1 MIRILVCISTGKPEE
16 NLNLLFSKF
25 MTPRTPTI
33 EYHCNIE
40 EHQCYSAVSFAQLQ
54 SCIILP
60 SDLCTVPHSGHR
72 RGPSLVVTDAPIESK
87 CDLTTSMGQPPSVTV
102 DRIVSMR
109 ANYSDSSGHDSF
121 LIRIAHCDTFR
132 QLTSVQIRTWVAYLD
147 TFTMLH
153 P

>member
-1 MIRILVCISTGKPEE
+1 MDPVFSFSILTVGSIVQERYPWVAHLLYKAAVIRILVCTFTGKPEE

-60 SDLCTVPHSGHR
+60 SDLCTARWASTW
-72 RGPSLVVTDAPIESK
+72 S
-87 CDLTTSMGQPPSVTV
+87 
-102 DRIVSMR
+102 
-109 ANYSDSSGHDSF
+109 
-121 LIRIAHCDTFR
+121 IACGD
-132 QLTSVQIRTWVAYLD
+132 
-147 TFTMLH
+147 
-153 P
+153 